1 MVARRPL
8 CGSELARECG
18 RDLPPWYNPVVKIK
32 VSSDSANKRILVTGG
47 AGYIGSHVVKQL
59 GEAGHAV
66 TVLDNLST
74 GRREAVL
81 SGELVVGEL
90 GDDALLDTVLGQ
102 GQFDAVMH
110 FAGSIVVPESVTDP
124 LKYYANN
131 TCNTLQLLGACVRHG
146 VNRFIFSSTA
156 AVYGMADQALVSED
170 APLAPINPYGASKMM
185 SERMIA
191 DVAAAHPLKFV
202 ILRYFNVAGAEAG
215 GRLGQSGGVAT
226 HLIRVACQTALGMRP
241 EMTIFGDDYATPD
254 GTCIRD
260 YVQVEDLAEAHLQA
274 LAYLGRGSDSAVL
287 NFGYGRGY
295 SVREVIDAV
304 KQVSG
309 ADFAVRI
316 GKRRAGDPAQLI
328 AANARIKA
336 AFGWQPRGTALDEIT
351 RSALAWE
358 KRSLETTP

>member
-1 MVARRPL
+1 
-8 CGSELARECG
+8 
-18 RDLPPWYNPVVKIK
+18 VKIK
-32 VSSDSANKRILVTGG
+32 APSNSPKYRILVTGG

-59 GEAGHAV
+59 GDAGHAV

-81 SGELVVGEL
+81 SGELVVGDL
-90 GDDALLDTVLGQ
+90 GDSALLDTVLSQ
-102 GQFDAVMH
+102 GQFGAVMH

-131 TCNTLQLLGACVRHG
+131 TANTLHLLGACVRHG

-156 AVYGMADQALVSED
+156 AVYGIADKALVSED
-170 APLAPINPYGASKMM
+170 EPLVPINPYGASKMM

-191 DVAAAHPLKFV
+191 DAAAAHPLKYV

-226 HLIRVACQTALGMRP
+226 HLIRVACQTALGLRP
-241 EMTIFGDDYATPD
+241 EMTIFGNDYPTPD

-260 YVQVEDLAEAHLQA
+260 YVHVEDLARAHLEA
-274 LAYLGRGSDSAVL
+274 LGYLRRGSDSVVG
-287 NFGYGRGY
+287 NFGYGRGH
-295 SVREVIDAV
+295 SVREVIEAV
-304 KQVSG
+304 KQASG
-309 ADFAVRI
+309 VDFAVRL
-316 GKRRAGDPAQLI
+316 GERRAGDPARLV

-336 AFGWQPRGTALDEIT
+336 AFGWQPRGTSLDEIT

-358 KRSLETTP
+358 KRLVETTS

>member
-1 MVARRPL
+1 MKKNNAH
-8 CGSELARECG
+8 SNA
-18 RDLPPWYNPVVKIK
+18 
-32 VSSDSANKRILVTGG
+32 RILVTGG

-59 GEAGHAV
+59 GEAGHEV

-81 SGELVVGEL
+81 CGELVVGDI
-90 GDDALLDTVLGQ
+90 GDAKLLDSVLGQ
-102 GQFDAVMH
+102 GRFDAVMH

-124 LKYYANN
+124 LTYYANN
-131 TCNTLQLLGACVRHG
+131 TGNTLELLSACVRHS
-146 VNRFIFSSTA
+146 VERFIFSSTA

-191 DVAAAHPLKFV
+191 DVAAAHPLKYV
-202 ILRYFNVAGAEAG
+202 VLRYFNVAGAESG

-226 HLIRVACQTALGMRP
+226 HLIRVACQTALGLRS
-241 EMTIFGDDYATPD
+241 EMTMFGDDYATPD
-254 GTCIRD
+254 RTCIRD
-260 YVQVEDLAEAHLQA
+260 YVHVEDLAEAHLQA
-274 LAYLGRGSDSAVL
+274 LGYLIRGRESAVL
-287 NFGYGRGY
+287 NFGYGRGH
-295 SVREVIDAV
+295 SVREVVEAV

-309 ADFAVRI
+309 VDFAVRI
-316 GKRRAGDPAQLI
+316 GERRAGDPARLV

-336 AFGWQPRGTALDEIT
+336 AFGWQPRGTSLDEIT

-358 KRSLETTP
+358 RRLLETTR

>member
-1 MVARRPL
+1 MKIEAPTS
-8 CGSELARECG
+8 GS
-18 RDLPPWYNPVVKIK
+18 KT
-32 VSSDSANKRILVTGG
+32 RIFVTGG
-47 AGYIGSHVVKQL
+47 AGYIGSHVVKRL
-59 GEAGHAV
+59 GDAGHEV

-81 SGELVVGEL
+81 CGELVVGDL
-90 GDDALLDTVLGQ
+90 GDSALLDSVLGQ
-102 GQFDAVMH
+102 GKFDAVMH

-131 TCNTLQLLGACVRHG
+131 TANTLHLLGACVRHG

-156 AVYGMADQALVSED
+156 AVYGITDKALVSED
-170 APLAPINPYGASKMM
+170 DPLAPINPYGASKMM

-191 DVAAAHPLKFV
+191 DAAAAHPLKYV

-226 HLIRVACQTALGMRP
+226 HLIRVACQTALGLRP
-241 EMTIFGDDYATPD
+241 EMTIFGDDYPTPD

-260 YVQVEDLAEAHLQA
+260 YIYVEDLAQAHLEA
-274 LAYLGRGSDSAVL
+274 LAYLRHGGDSTVL

-295 SVREVIDAV
+295 SVREVIEAV

-309 ADFAVRI
+309 VDFAVRL
-316 GKRRAGDPAQLI
+316 GERRAGDPARLV
-328 AANARIKA
+328 AANARINA
-336 AFGWQPRGTALDEIT
+336 AFSWQPRGTSLDAIA
-351 RSALAWE
+351 RSALVWE
-358 KRSLETTP
+358 KRLLVTTP

>member
-1 MVARRPL
+1 MKKDAP
-8 CGSELARECG
+8 
-18 RDLPPWYNPVVKIK
+18 N
-32 VSSDSANKRILVTGG
+32 SANRILVTGG

-59 GEAGHAV
+59 GDAGHAV

-81 SGELVVGEL
+81 SGELVVGDL
-90 GDDALLDTVLGQ
+90 GDSALLDTVLSQ

-131 TCNTLQLLGACVRHG
+131 TANTLQLLGACVRHG

-156 AVYGMADQALVSED
+156 AVYGIADKALVSED
-170 APLAPINPYGASKMM
+170 EPLVPINPYGASKMM

-191 DVAAAHPLKFV
+191 DAAAAHPLKYV

-226 HLIRVACQTALGMRP
+226 HLIRVACQTALGLRP
-241 EMTIFGDDYATPD
+241 EMTIFGDDYPTPD

-260 YVQVEDLAEAHLQA
+260 YVHVEDLARAHLEA
-274 LAYLGRGSDSAVL
+274 LGYLRRGSDSVVG
-287 NFGYGRGY
+287 NFGYGRGH
-295 SVREVIDAV
+295 SVREVIEAV
-304 KQVSG
+304 KQASG
-309 ADFAVRI
+309 VDFAVRL
-316 GKRRAGDPAQLI
+316 GERRAGDPARLV

-336 AFGWQPRGTALDEIT
+336 AFGWQPRGTSLDEIT

-358 KRSLETTP
+358 KRLVETTS

>member
-1 MVARRPL
+1 MKKDAP
-8 CGSELARECG
+8 
-18 RDLPPWYNPVVKIK
+18 N
-32 VSSDSANKRILVTGG
+32 SANRILVTGG

-59 GEAGHAV
+59 GDAGHAV

-81 SGELVVGEL
+81 SGELVVGDL
-90 GDDALLDTVLGQ
+90 GDSALLDTVLSQ

-131 TCNTLQLLGACVRHG
+131 TANTLQLLGACVRHG

-156 AVYGMADQALVSED
+156 AVYGIADNALVSED
-170 APLAPINPYGASKMM
+170 EPLVPINPYGASKMM

-191 DVAAAHPLKFV
+191 DAAAAHPLKYV

-226 HLIRVACQTALGMRP
+226 HLIRVACQTALGLRP
-241 EMTIFGDDYATPD
+241 EMTIFGNDYPTPD

-260 YVQVEDLAEAHLQA
+260 YVHVEDLARAHLEA
-274 LAYLGRGSDSAVL
+274 LGYLRRGSDSVVG
-287 NFGYGRGY
+287 NFGYGRGH
-295 SVREVIDAV
+295 SVREVIEAV
-304 KQVSG
+304 KQASG
-309 ADFAVRI
+309 VDFAVRL
-316 GKRRAGDPAQLI
+316 GERRAGDPARLV

-336 AFGWQPRGTALDEIT
+336 AFGWQPRGTSLDEIT

-358 KRSLETTP
+358 KRLVETTS

>member
-1 MVARRPL
+1 
-8 CGSELARECG
+8 
-18 RDLPPWYNPVVKIK
+18 VKK
-32 VSSDSANKRILVTGG
+32 DAPNSANRILVTGG

-59 GEAGHAV
+59 GDAGHAV

-81 SGELVVGEL
+81 SGELVVGDL
-90 GDDALLDTVLGQ
+90 GDSALLDTVLSQ
-102 GQFDAVMH
+102 GQFGAVMH

-131 TCNTLQLLGACVRHG
+131 TANTLHLLGACVRHG

-156 AVYGMADQALVSED
+156 AVYGIADKALVSED
-170 APLAPINPYGASKMM
+170 EPLVPINPYGASKMM

-191 DVAAAHPLKFV
+191 DAAAAHPLKYV

-226 HLIRVACQTALGMRP
+226 HLIRVACQTALGLRP
-241 EMTIFGDDYATPD
+241 EMTIFGNDYPTPD

-260 YVQVEDLAEAHLQA
+260 YVHVEDLARAHLEA
-274 LAYLGRGSDSAVL
+274 LGYLRRGSDSVVG
-287 NFGYGRGY
+287 NFGYGRGH
-295 SVREVIDAV
+295 SVREVIEAV
-304 KQVSG
+304 KQASRV
-309 ADFAVRI
+309 DFAVRL
-316 GKRRAGDPAQLI
+316 GERRAGDPARLV

-336 AFGWQPRGTALDEIT
+336 AFGWQPRGTSLDEIT

-358 KRSLETTP
+358 KRLVETTS

>member
-1 MVARRPL
+1 
-8 CGSELARECG
+8 
-18 RDLPPWYNPVVKIK
+18 VKK
-32 VSSDSANKRILVTGG
+32 DAPNSANRILVTGG

-59 GEAGHAV
+59 GDAGHAV

-81 SGELVVGEL
+81 SGELVVGDL
-90 GDDALLDTVLGQ
+90 GDSALLDTVLSQ

-131 TCNTLQLLGACVRHG
+131 TANTLQLLGACVRHG

-156 AVYGMADQALVSED
+156 AVYGIADKALVSED
-170 APLAPINPYGASKMM
+170 EPLVPINPYGASKMM

-191 DVAAAHPLKFV
+191 DAAAAHPLKYV

-226 HLIRVACQTALGMRP
+226 HLIRVACQTALGLRP
-241 EMTIFGDDYATPD
+241 EMTIFGNDYPTPD

-260 YVQVEDLAEAHLQA
+260 YVHVEDLARAHLEA
-274 LAYLGRGSDSAVL
+274 LGYLRRGSDSVVG
-287 NFGYGRGY
+287 NFGYGRGH
-295 SVREVIDAV
+295 SVREVIEAV
-304 KQVSG
+304 KQASRV
-309 ADFAVRI
+309 DFAVRL
-316 GKRRAGDPAQLI
+316 GERRAGDPARLV

-336 AFGWQPRGTALDEIT
+336 AFGWQPRGASLDEIT

-358 KRSLETTP
+358 KRLLETTR

>member
-1 MVARRPL
+1 
-8 CGSELARECG
+8 
-18 RDLPPWYNPVVKIK
+18 VKIEPPTSGSK
-32 VSSDSANKRILVTGG
+32 TRILVTGG
-47 AGYIGSHVVKQL
+47 AGYIGSHVVKRL
-59 GEAGHAV
+59 GDAGHEV

-81 SGELVVGEL
+81 CGELVVGDA
-90 GDDALLDTVLGQ
+90 GDSALLDTVLGQ
-102 GQFDAVMH
+102 GKFDAVMH

-131 TCNTLQLLGACVRHG
+131 SANTLHLLGACVRHG

-156 AVYGMADQALVSED
+156 AVYGITDKALASED
-170 APLAPINPYGASKMM
+170 DPLAPINPYGASKMM

-191 DVAAAHPLKFV
+191 DAAAAHPLKYV

-226 HLIRVACQTALGMRP
+226 HLIRVACQTALGLRP
-241 EMTIFGDDYATPD
+241 EMTIFGDDYPTPD

-260 YVQVEDLAEAHLQA
+260 YVHVEDLACAHLEA
-274 LAYLGRGSDSAVL
+274 LTYLERGSDSAVL

-295 SVREVIDAV
+295 SVREVIEAV

-309 ADFAVRI
+309 VGFAVRI
-316 GKRRAGDPAQLI
+316 GERRAGDPAQLV

-336 AFGWQPRGTALDEIT
+336 AFGRQPRGTSLDAIA

-358 KRSLETTP
+358 KRLLVTTP

>member
-1 MVARRPL
+1 MKKDAP
-8 CGSELARECG
+8 
-18 RDLPPWYNPVVKIK
+18 N
-32 VSSDSANKRILVTGG
+32 SANRILVTGG

-59 GEAGHAV
+59 GDAGHAV

-81 SGELVVGEL
+81 SGELVVGDL
-90 GDDALLDTVLGQ
+90 GDSALLDTVLSQ
-102 GQFDAVMH
+102 GQFGAVMH

-131 TCNTLQLLGACVRHG
+131 TANTLQLLGACVRHG

-156 AVYGMADQALVSED
+156 AVYGIADKALVSED
-170 APLAPINPYGASKMM
+170 EPLVPINPYGASKMM

-191 DVAAAHPLKFV
+191 DAAAAHPLKYV

-226 HLIRVACQTALGMRP
+226 HLIRVACQTALGLRP
-241 EMTIFGDDYATPD
+241 EMTIFGNDYPTPD

-260 YVQVEDLAEAHLQA
+260 YVHVEDLARAHLEA
-274 LAYLGRGSDSAVL
+274 LGYLRRGSDSVVG
-287 NFGYGRGY
+287 NFGYGRGH
-295 SVREVIDAV
+295 SVREVIEAV
-304 KQVSG
+304 KQASG
-309 ADFAVRI
+309 VDFAVRL
-316 GKRRAGDPAQLI
+316 GERRAGDPARLV

-336 AFGWQPRGTALDEIT
+336 AFGWQPRGTSLDEIT

-358 KRSLETTP
+358 KRLVETTS

>member
-1 MVARRPL
+1 MKIEPPTS
-8 CGSELARECG
+8 GS
-18 RDLPPWYNPVVKIK
+18 KT
-32 VSSDSANKRILVTGG
+32 RILVTGG
-47 AGYIGSHVVKQL
+47 AGYIGSHVVKRL
-59 GEAGHAV
+59 GDAGHEV

-81 SGELVVGEL
+81 CGELVVGDA
-90 GDDALLDTVLGQ
+90 GDSALLDTVLGQ
-102 GQFDAVMH
+102 GKFDAVMH

-131 TCNTLQLLGACVRHG
+131 SANTLHLLGACVRHG

-156 AVYGMADQALVSED
+156 AVYGITDKALASED
-170 APLAPINPYGASKMM
+170 DPLAPINPYGASKMM

-191 DVAAAHPLKFV
+191 DAAAAHPLKYV

-226 HLIRVACQTALGMRP
+226 HLIRVACQTALGLRP
-241 EMTIFGDDYATPD
+241 EMTIFGDDYPTPD

-260 YVQVEDLAEAHLQA
+260 YVHVEDLACAHLEA
-274 LAYLGRGSDSAVL
+274 LTYLERGSDSAVL

-295 SVREVIDAV
+295 SVREVIEAV

-309 ADFAVRI
+309 VGFAVRI
-316 GKRRAGDPAQLI
+316 GERRAGDPAQLV

-336 AFGWQPRGTALDEIT
+336 AFGRQPRGTSLDAIA

-358 KRSLETTP
+358 KRLLVTTP

>member
-1 MVARRPL
+1 
-8 CGSELARECG
+8 
-18 RDLPPWYNPVVKIK
+18 VKK
-32 VSSDSANKRILVTGG
+32 DAPNSANRILVTGG

-59 GEAGHAV
+59 GDAGHAV

-81 SGELVVGEL
+81 SGELVVGDL
-90 GDDALLDTVLGQ
+90 GDSALLDTVLSQ

-131 TCNTLQLLGACVRHG
+131 TANTLQLLGACVRHG

-156 AVYGMADQALVSED
+156 AVYGIADKALVSED
-170 APLAPINPYGASKMM
+170 EPLVPINPYGASKMM

-191 DVAAAHPLKFV
+191 DAAAAHPLKYV

-226 HLIRVACQTALGMRP
+226 HLIRVACQTALGLRP
-241 EMTIFGDDYATPD
+241 EMTIFGDDYPTPD

-260 YVQVEDLAEAHLQA
+260 YVHVEDLARAHLEA
-274 LAYLGRGSDSAVL
+274 LGYLRRGSDSVVG
-287 NFGYGRGY
+287 NFGYGRGH
-295 SVREVIDAV
+295 SVREVIEAV
-304 KQVSG
+304 KQASG
-309 ADFAVRI
+309 VDFAVRL
-316 GKRRAGDPAQLI
+316 GERRAGDPARLV

-336 AFGWQPRGTALDEIT
+336 AFGWQPRGTSLDEIT

-358 KRSLETTP
+358 KRLVETTS